1 MPSAANSA
9 FQTLWKQWEEKLREY
24 LVRAFPRLASETDDI
39 LQEVFL
45 EAFQR
50 SQADGLSPVEDWWAW
65 CRTAV
70 RHRAIDRL
78 RQWERRAFRQL
89 SGQKTSSQSDSFDSS
104 RPSESSSREPV
115 DSSPGPA
122 TQAAE
127 KQRRTRQG
135 LLLSEVLVDFCRF
148 CEAKPAR
155 LKMKEAYERALHGQR
170 PEQIAAAMELPPAEV
185 HQLLYRARQ
194 WILERIRQAD
204 VDRSVFVTLFAAK
217 GERPPEQHAG

>member
-1 MPSAANSA
+1 MASSGETE
-9 FQTLWKQWEEKLREY
+9 FQTTWADCQRALREY
-24 LVRAFPRLASETDDI
+24 LVRAFPRLASEVEDL

-45 EAFQR
+45 EAIQR
-50 SQADGLSPVEDWWAW
+50 CRAEGMPAVVDWRGW

-78 RQWERRAFRQL
+78 RMWERWAFRQL

-104 RPSESSSREPV
+104 RPSDSSSSEPV
-115 DSSPGPA
+115 DTSPGPA
-122 TQAAE
+122 TRVGE

-135 LLLSEVLVDFCRF
+135 ILLSEVLAAFCRF
-148 CEAKPAR
+148 CEAKPVR
-155 LKMKEAYERALHGQR
+155 LKMKEAYERALRGQT
-170 PEQIAAAMELPPAEV
+170 PEQIAAAMHLPPTEV

-204 VDRSVFVTLFAAK
+204 VEQSVFITLFARK
-217 GERPPEQHAG
+217 DQTPR

>member
-1 MPSAANSA
+1 MASSAEAE
-9 FQTLWKQWEEKLREY
+9 FQTAWADCQRALREY
-24 LVRAFPRLASETDDI
+24 LVRAFPRLASEADDL
-39 LQEVFL
+39 LQEVFM
-45 EAFQR
+45 EAIQR
-50 SQADGLSPVEDWWAW
+50 FRAEGMPAVVDWRGW

-78 RQWERRAFRQL
+78 RRWELRAFRQL

-104 RPSESSSREPV
+104 RPSESSSSEPV

-148 CEAKPAR
+148 CEAKPTR
-155 LKMKEAYERALHGQR
+155 LKMKEAYERVLHGQR

-204 VDRSVFVTLFAAK
+204 VDRSVFVTLFAGK
-217 GERPPEQHAG
+217 GEKPR